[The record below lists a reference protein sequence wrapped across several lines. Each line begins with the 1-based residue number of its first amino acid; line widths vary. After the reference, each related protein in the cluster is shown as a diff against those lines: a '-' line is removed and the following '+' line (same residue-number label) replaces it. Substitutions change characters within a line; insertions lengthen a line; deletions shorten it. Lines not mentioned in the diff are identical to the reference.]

1 MVFQK
6 TRKLWVWCAMA
17 FALVMFL
24 GALADAQVPAEVSS
38 LSLGGTFSQAGEDL
52 NLGFIG
58 GIPIEAING
67 HVAWFLQRGSSA
79 DIVLSETLNAH
90 IQGGLMWQGWELNAF
105 GDALRDINR
114 GLQQVQ
120 YGYFFQF
127 PKYHFLGWEGTGGA
141 GNAAQTREAVA
152 ATTGLAGAEL
162 EAAVITG
169 GTTLNYFTFANMHHP
184 GLDLDFSLKG
194 LTALDFSNTDI
205 TGTVSTSYD
214 LGRGFSF
221 DIAYQGVYETGRRKY
236 FGSLL
241 GAVTWEQ

>member
-1 MVFQK
+1 MV
-6 TRKLWVWCAMA
+6 
-17 FALVMFL
+17 
-24 GALADAQVPAEVSS
+24 
-38 LSLGGTFSQAGEDL
+38 
-52 NLGFIG
+52 
-58 GIPIEAING
+58 IPIEAING

-79 DIVLSETLNAH
+79 EIVLSETLNAH
-90 IQGGLMWQGWELNAF
+90 IQGGLMWKPGWELNAF

-127 PKYHFLGWEGTGGA
+127 PKYHFFGWEGTGGA

-184 GLDLDFSLKG
+184 GSRSRLQSERIDR
-194 LTALDFSNTDI
+194 A
-205 TGTVSTSYD
+205 
-214 LGRGFSF
+214 GFQQNGHHGHGF
-221 DIAYQGVYETGRRKY
+221 NV
-236 FGSLL
+236 L
-241 GAVTWEQ
+241 